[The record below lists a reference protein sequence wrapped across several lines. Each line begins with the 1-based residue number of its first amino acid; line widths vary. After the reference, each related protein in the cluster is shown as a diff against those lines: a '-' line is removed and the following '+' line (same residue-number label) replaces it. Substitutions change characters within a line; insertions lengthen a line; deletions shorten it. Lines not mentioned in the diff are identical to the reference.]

1 VNTDDLGS
9 QDGHNHADQPRAESA
24 KPSYRLEVS
33 STQTMIAFMI
43 ASAVLLA
50 VVSLWVFA
58 QFSPQSLRLGLGAK
72 QTIAAGSSPSS
83 TAEPMPSSAPTPT
96 PLPIAVPSP
105 APPNFWTGSV
115 PASPTS
121 PSRTTQPA
129 MSIADL
135 PATNPTSAA
144 MASPTVT
151 AGAPAVPTAPTKVT
165 AIAENAAV
173 TVSWA
178 APSSGGST
186 ITSYTVTPYI
196 GTTPQTPTV
205 ITGGPPA
212 TNVTINGLGSGTSYT
227 FTVAATNSIGTG
239 PESAASNAVT
249 PLSVPGAPTNVTGT
263 AGIRSVT
270 LTWTAPADGG
280 STITS
285 YTITAYIGSTAQTPT
300 VITGGPPATNAA
312 VTGLQ
317 NGTTYTFVIT
327 ATNAIGTGPPSAESN
342 PLTPPR

>member
-1 VNTDDLGS
+1 VKTDDLGS
-9 QDGHNHADQPRAESA
+9 QDGHNHADRARAESA

-72 QTIAAGSSPSS
+72 QTIAAGSSRSS
-83 TAEPMPSSAPTPT
+83 TAEPMLSSAPTPT
-96 PLPIAVPSP
+96 PLPIAVPSSV
-105 APPNFWTGSV
+105 PPNFWTGSV

-121 PSRTTQPA
+121 PSRTTPPA
-129 MSIADL
+129 TSIADL

-165 AIAENAAV
+165 AIAENAAA
-173 TVSWA
+173 TLSWA
-178 APSSGGST
+178 APTRGAST

-212 TNVTINGLGSGTSYT
+212 TN
-227 FTVAATNSIGTG
+227 AT
-239 PESAASNAVT
+239 
-249 PLSVPGAPTNVTGT
+249 
-263 AGIRSVT
+263 
-270 LTWTAPADGG
+270 
-280 STITS
+280 
-285 YTITAYIGSTAQTPT
+285 
-300 VITGGPPATNAA
+300 

-317 NGTTYTFVIT
+317 NGTTYIFVVT